1 MVMKCSVCSKTIET
15 AFLGKLLG
23 TYVKEKGKS
32 KLHPVCFE
40 CQKKFKTKEDML
52 KAMK

>member
-1 MVMKCSVCSKTIET
+1 MKCQICSKTVDT
-15 AFLGKLLG
+15 TFLGKLLG
-23 TYVKEKGKS
+23 TYVKDGKG

-40 CQKKFKTKEDML
+40 CQRKFKSKDDIL